1 MKRYFAPITLLV
13 LSLALML
20 ASVPTKDVGAQGR
33 SDNAR
38 AQGRPDDPGHQAAV
52 RADGKVVAPD
62 GVVFESQ
69 KDFVDAGRRCST
81 RHADDLELE
90 QIEKEV
96 KSERAASGR
105 GNGNGGSTI
114 DAARVYPNGSITIP
128 VHFHVV
134 YRSDGTGN
142 IPEAWL
148 DNQIAAMN
156 EHYTGLDTPAYRTA
170 AANMSFR
177 FVKATVNRTQN
188 DSWYAAGPGSSAQT
202 QMKNALHT
210 GSADDLNFY
219 TNSGG
224 GYLGWATFPNEYA
237 GAPLQ
242 DGVVCYWASLPGSS
256 YVPYNE
262 GDTGT
267 HEVGH
272 WLGLY
277 HTFQGGCTTSNDGVA
292 DTPAE
297 RGPTYGCPNRNLDT
311 CKGKNNPGIDP
322 YENFMDYTDD
332 PCMYK
337 FSLGQ
342 ADRSDT
348 MWATYRNGK

>member
-1 MKRYFAPITLLV
+1 MKRYFTPLVILVIALALV
-13 LSLALML
+13 LTSAR
-20 ASVPTKDVGAQGR
+20 TKDVG
-33 SDNAR
+33 
-38 AQGRPDDPGHQAAV
+38 AQGRPDDPGHQSAV
-52 RADGKVVAPD
+52 RADGRVVAPD
-62 GVVFESQ
+62 GVVFDSH
-69 KDFVDAGRRCST
+69 KAFIDAGRRCST
-81 RHADDLELE
+81 RNADDLE
-90 QIEKEV
+90 IEEIDRQV
-96 KSERAASGR
+96 DSHR
-105 GNGNGGSTI
+105 GNGRAAGSGKVEDPT
-114 DAARVYPNGSITIP
+114 RQVPGSITIS
-128 VHFHVV
+128 VYFHVV
-134 YRSDGTGN
+134 YRADGTGN

-148 DNQIAAMN
+148 DNQIDAMN
-156 EHYTGLDTPAYRTA
+156 EHFAGQDTPAYRGA

-177 FVKATVNRTQN
+177 FVKAGVTTRTQN
-188 DSWYAAGPGSSAQT
+188 DAWYAAGPGSSAQT
-202 QMKNALHT
+202 AMKNALHT
-210 GSADDLNFY
+210 GGATALNFY

-237 GAPLQ
+237 SSPNQ

-272 WLGLY
+272 WVGLY
-277 HTFQGGCTTSNDGVA
+277 HTFQGGCSPTNDGVS

-297 RGPTYGCPNRNLDT
+297 RGPTYGCPSRDLDT
-311 CKGKNNPGIDP
+311 CKGKQNPGIDP

-342 ADRSDT
+342 SNRADS
-348 MWATYRNGK
+348 MWATYRAGN

>member
-1 MKRYFAPITLLV
+1 MKKFIAP
-13 LSLALML
+13 LALFALGLVFLL
-20 ASVPTKDVGAQGR
+20 ASVPTKNVD
-33 SDNAR
+33 
-38 AQGRPDDPGHQAAV
+38 AQGRPEEPGNSSAH
-52 RADGKVVAPD
+52 RKDGKVVAPD

-69 KDFVDAGRRCST
+69 KAFIDAGRKCST
-81 RHADDLELE
+81 RHVDD
-90 QIEKEV
+90 IEMEEIDNEV
-96 KSERAASGR
+96 KNHRAAGGR
-105 GNGNGGSTI
+105 AGGGSGSVEV
-114 DAARVYPNGSITIP
+114 ARIYPNGSITIP
-128 VHFHVV
+128 VYFHVV
-134 YRSDGTGN
+134 YKSDGTGN
-142 IPEAWL
+142 ISETWL

-170 AANMSFR
+170 AANTSFR
-177 FVKATVNRTQN
+177 FIKAGVTRTQN
-188 DSWYAAGPGSSAQT
+188 NTWYAAGPGSSAET
-202 QMKNALHT
+202 QMKNALRVGT
-210 GSADDLNFY
+210 ADDLNFY

-224 GYLGWATFPNEYA
+224 GYLGWATFPSSYA
-237 GAPLQ
+237 SQPKK

-256 YVPYNE
+256 YAPYNE

-277 HTFQGGCTTSNDGVA
+277 HTFQGGCNGSGDSVN

-297 RGPTYGCPNRNLDT
+297 RSPTYGCPSGNQDT
-311 CKGKNNPGIDP
+311 CRNKAGLDP

-342 ADRSDT
+342 ADRTDT
-348 MWATYRNGK
+348 MWSTYRAGK